1 MIVLFIHWAAPSS
14 APNPGRA
21 IARRI
26 VTRHEH
32 FMPRRLLRCQFEALE
47 EPGPGEN
54 PIIVSIVP
62 RPREIVAQILTALEG
77 AQPPEQASLRL
88 Y

>member
-21 IARRI
+21 VARRFA
-26 VTRHEH
+26 TRHEH
-32 FMPRRLLRCQFEALE
+32 FMPRSLLHSQFEVLE
-47 EPGPGEN
+47 EPGPDEN

-62 RPREIVAQILTALEG
+62 WPREIVAQILLALEG
-77 AQPPEQASLRL
+77 AQPPSKHL
-88 Y
+88 